1 MKIAIDVA
9 DLDCERIDGTRVYI
23 QNVLKYLGRL
33 APEDEFFLFHKTE
46 YNDLLRP
53 AEFKNYH
60 DKSLGRGFWWTQIK
74 FARAVRKLR
83 PGVCWMPIQ
92 QIPFLNF
99 NSSFND
105 LIFKFKLVFSGGK
118 VKFRKANVSSDLKT
132 PHPSFREKR
141 DHPLYPTSPNRLRG
155 TGAGGGTRYVV
166 TIHDLAFKF
175 FGSHFPLVDRLKI
188 NFYTDVAV
196 KRADR
201 IIAISEATK
210 RDLIRLY
217 PKIDH
222 AKISVVHHGFDR
234 ENFEQKFGEEEKREF
249 LGKWKLIE
257 SKVNPTSLKLRGTRS
272 RKSVKLNVKCQMSND
287 KYQKQEIGNAGNQFK
302 IQNSQPKAG
311 PPGAEKFK
319 PSIRWSRIQNY
330 LLYVGAIQPRKD
342 LVTLIRAFNI
352 LKKSRTDAERTQKD
366 AENTQ
371 TNYKRQ
377 DTRGK
382 RMTNDKSQMTN
393 DSGEDKSQMTNDKV
407 QVDNKSQRAID
418 VSDLKLVL
426 VGERAWKSE
435 STLREIERS
444 EFKDDIIVTGKV
456 DFKEL
461 AMFYR
466 LAKVFVFPSLYEG
479 FGIPILEAM
488 ASKVP
493 VIVADNS
500 SLLEVGG
507 DAVLKFKTGNS
518 DDLEEQLRKLLGN
531 KDLQDKM
538 IEQGLEQIKKFSWEK
553 CAKETLEV
561 LRGI

>member
-1 MKIAIDVA
+1 MKIAIDTA

-23 QNVLKYLGRL
+23 QNVLKYLGKL

-46 YNDLLRP
+46 YNELLRP
-53 AEFKNYH
+53 VEFKNYH
-60 DKSLGRGFWWTQIK
+60 DKSLGNGFWWTQIK
-74 FARAVRKLR
+74 FARAVWKLK
-83 PGVCWMPIQ
+83 PKVCWMPIQ

-99 NSSFND
+99 KFKILNFNSIFND

-141 DHPLYPTSPNRLRG
+141 DDPLYPTSPNRLRG
-155 TGAGGGTRYVV
+155 TGVESGIKYVV

-175 FGSHFPLVDRLKI
+175 FGLHFPLIDRLKI

-196 KRADR
+196 RRADR

-217 PKIDH
+217 PGVDH
-222 AKISVVHHGFDR
+222 AKISVVRHGFDR
-234 ENFEQKFGEEEKREF
+234 ENFEQEFSEEEREKF
-249 LGKWKLIE
+249 LRKWGMIK
-257 SKVNPTSLKLRGTRS
+257 SKVNPTFPFRFQLRGINSFQLRETRS
-272 RKSVKLNVKCQMSND
+272 R
-287 KYQKQEIGNAGNQFK
+287 
-302 IQNSQPKAG
+302 
-311 PPGAEKFK
+311 
-319 PSIRWSRIQNY
+319 NY

-342 LVTLIRAFNI
+342 LVTLIKAFNK
-352 LKKSRTDAERTQKD
+352 LKL
-366 AENTQ
+366 
-371 TNYKRQ
+371 Q

-382 RMTNDKSQMTN
+382 RMTNAELQMTN
-393 DSGEDKSQMTNDKV
+393 DSEEMTNDKLQMTNAKV
-407 QVDNKSQRAID
+407 QVDNKSQKAID
-418 VSDLKLVL
+418 VSGLKLVL
-426 VGERAWKSE
+426 VGEKAWKSE
-435 STLREIERS
+435 STLREIDKS

-479 FGIPILEAM
+479 FGIPVLEAM

-493 VIVADNS
+493 VVIADNS
-500 SLLEVGG
+500 SLPEVGG
-507 DAVLKFKTGNS
+507 EAVLKFKTGDSN
-518 DDLEEQLRKLLGN
+518 DLEKQLRKLLGN
-531 KDLQDKM
+531 ERLREEM
-538 IEQGLEQIKKFSWEK
+538 IEKGLKRVKKFSWEK
-553 CAKETLEV
+553 CARETLEV